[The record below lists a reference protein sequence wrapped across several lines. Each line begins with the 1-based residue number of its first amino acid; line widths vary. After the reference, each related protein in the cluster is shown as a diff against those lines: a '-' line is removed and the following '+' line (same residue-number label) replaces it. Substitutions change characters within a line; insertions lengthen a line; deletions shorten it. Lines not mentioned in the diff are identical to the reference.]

1 VVLRPSR
8 SIISR
13 NESPDVGF
21 DRSINP
27 YQGCEH
33 GCIYCYARPSHAY
46 YGMSPGL
53 EFETRLLAK
62 PNAAEL
68 LRKELSRPGYQCRVI
83 ALGVNTDAYQP
94 VERELKITR
103 SILEVMWECRHPV
116 SLITKSALVERDVDL
131 LAPMARQ
138 RLARVF
144 FSVNCLDGEIARRLE
159 PRAAAPRR
167 RVEAMRRLSEVGIPC
182 GVMVAPVIP
191 FVTDKDI
198 ERVMAAAKEAGAVAA
213 GYVLLRL
220 PHEVKELFK
229 DWLERHYPHRA
240 RHVMARLRD
249 MRGGRE
255 NDPRFGNRMSGEG
268 EYAELIA
275 RRFEIAARKLGLDAR
290 DDDMLDASAF
300 RPPGKAGQGSLF

>member
-1 VVLRPSR
+1 
-8 SIISR
+8 
-13 NESPDVGF
+13 
-21 DRSINP
+21 
-27 YQGCEH
+27 
-33 GCIYCYARPSHAY
+33 
-46 YGMSPGL
+46 
-53 EFETRLLAK
+53 
-62 PNAAEL
+62 
-68 LRKELSRPGYQCRVI
+68 VI

-103 SILEVMWECRHPV
+103 SILQVLWECRHPV

-131 LAPMARQ
+131 LAPMARE
-138 RLARVF
+138 RLACVF

-167 RVEAMRRLSEVGIPC
+167 RIESMRRLSEAGIPC

-191 FVTDKDI
+191 FLTDKDI
-198 ERVMAAAKEAGAVAA
+198 EHVMAAAKEGGAVAA

-220 PHEVKELFK
+220 PHEVKALFK
-229 DWLERHYPHRA
+229 DWLERQYPLSA
-240 RHVMARLRD
+240 GHVMARLRD

-255 NDPRFGNRMSGEG
+255 NDPRFGKRMSGEG

-290 DDDMLDASAF
+290 DDDILDVSAF
-300 RPPGKAGQGSLF
+300 RAPAKAAQDSLF